1 MKKVLRLSQFL
12 PVYICAFLLLILIA
26 HGTSTAVTAIS
37 ESAPLPNRRCVIIDA
52 GHGGI
57 DTGATSYTGRYESH
71 INLEIALRLE
81 KLLQLLGHKTIMIRT
96 DDVSIHTQ
104 GTTIAQK
111 KVSDLKQR
119 VALVNGVENAVLLS
133 IHQNHFT
140 DQKYYGPQVFYSND
154 KDSALLAKN
163 MQTALVSALCPAS
176 SRKAKQANGVY
187 LMERIQTTG
196 VLIECGFLSNPLEES
211 KLTDPAYQKNLCCV
225 IASTYTNYINSD
237 VIA

>member
-1 MKKVLRLSQFL
+1 MKNISQLSKFL
-12 PVYICAFLLLILIA
+12 PIYICAFSLLILIA
-26 HGTSTAVTAIS
+26 HGTSAAVTTIS
-37 ESAPLPNRRCVIIDA
+37 ERTPIPNRRCVIIDA

-81 KLLQLLGHKTIMIRT
+81 KLLQLLGHKTIMIRSE
-96 DDVSIHTQ
+96 DVSIHSQ

-119 VALVNGVENAVLLS
+119 VALVNGEENAVLLS

-154 KDSALLAKN
+154 KDSVLLAKR
-163 MQTALVSALCPAS
+163 MQAALISVLCPES
-176 SRKAKQANGVY
+176 NRKAKRADGVY
-187 LMERIQTTG
+187 LMEKIQTTG
-196 VLIECGFLSNPLEES
+196 VLIECGFLSNPQEES
-211 KLTDPAYQKNLCCV
+211 KLTDPEYQKKLCCV
-225 IASTYTNYINSD
+225 IASTYSNYINSAA
-237 VIA
+237 IA